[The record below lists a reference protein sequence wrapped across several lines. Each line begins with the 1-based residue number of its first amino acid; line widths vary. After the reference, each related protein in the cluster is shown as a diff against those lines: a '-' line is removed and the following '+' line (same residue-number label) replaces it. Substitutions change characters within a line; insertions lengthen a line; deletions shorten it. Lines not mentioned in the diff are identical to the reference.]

1 MDNQEDMPP
10 PNKSDST
17 TKFIELITSFA
28 NGMSECYPDCPQI
41 NATSSKVKLVCS
53 TSLTVDV
60 LIEKWFDYLQTPL
73 SSNVKYARAVERI
86 LQKRNEPFLQT
97 CTMYHAFV
105 YGDVKVALEGENPIE
120 EYIDLNA
127 KMADP
132 TFDQES
138 KDAALKY
145 IRALNDCVFECKGHH
160 PPYCPSRS
168 ELSEEIKLHKEN
180 KKPSQNGRLSEAL
193 GSALNELANEA
204 EGEGGDEALI
214 NDIRTGTNKDWVN
227 EWHMAMLQTT
237 PHGKTLYDLC
247 TSNDFDSMQYADP
260 SGLLGGLQIH
270 ALVNHS
276 DVDKRNKSRELVSHI
291 NVLTQVHSNVPSQM
305 RGKIEAAAEQ
315 LAGQIMAGNLDMS
328 SIDLNQIGQDVLDG
342 CDSED
347 LSSLAENIGSLLP
360 VLSKGVPPE
369 LAQRANPMLQMLNNQ

>member
-1 MDNQEDMPP
+1 MDNQEELPP
-10 PNKSDST
+10 PSKSDST
-17 TKFIELITSFA
+17 NKFIDLITSFA
-28 NGMSECYPDCPQI
+28 GGMSECYPDCPQI
-41 NATSSKVKLVCS
+41 NATSSKVKLACS
-53 TSLTVDV
+53 TSLTIDV
-60 LIEKWFDYLQTPL
+60 LIGEWFDYLQTPL

-86 LQKRNEPFLQT
+86 LQKRNEPFQT

-145 IRALNDCVFECKGHH
+145 IRALNDCVFGCKGHY

-168 ELSEEIKLHKEN
+168 DLSGEIKMHKESR
-180 KKPSQNGRLSEAL
+180 KPPQHGRLSEAL
-193 GSALNELANEA
+193 GSALNALATEA
-204 EGEGGDEALI
+204 ETEGGDVDLI
-214 NDIRTGTNKDWVN
+214 KDIRTESNNDWVN
-227 EWHMAMLQTT
+227 EWHTAMLQTT
-237 PHGKTLYDLC
+237 PSGKTLYDVC
-247 TSNDFDSMQYADP
+247 TNNDFGSMQHADP
-260 SGLLGGLQIH
+260 SGLMGKLKIH
-270 ALVNHS
+270 ALINHP
-276 DVDKRNKSRELVSHI
+276 DADKRNKSRELVSHI
-291 NVLTQVHSNVPSQM
+291 NVLTQVHSNVPGQM

-360 VLSKGVPPE
+360 VLSKGIPPE